1 MTRRKGPWNLG
12 PATCLQHYPINT
24 RPGALGGSS
33 GRRGGGGGE
42 KGGGEW
48 REGLGR
54 DEEGCRLMAQRPRGT
69 ARESEVF

>member
-1 MTRRKGPWNLG
+1 MKRNSPLERRGEDK
-12 PATCLQHYPINT
+12 
-24 RPGALGGSS
+24 RGGEE
-33 GRRGGGGGE
+33 GRR
-42 KGGGEW
+42 GGEW